1 MENRNRVY
9 DFVKK
14 QLKEKKQAYVV
25 APLIEESDK
34 IDAKSAEELHKEL
47 SQKFAGFQVALI
59 HGAMKQEEKDFIMGE
74 FSDGNIDVL
83 VSTVVIEVGINV
95 PNATVMVVENCE
107 RFGLAPS
114 SATRPRRPRQR
125 SVLLFLICHNETDVA
140 KERNQIM
147 CERKMTALKLQKLIC
162 DCADQVSFFGTRQHG
177 LPEMHISDLVRH
189 GDVLEKAKT
198 QPKRL

>member
-1 MENRNRVY
+1 M
-9 DFVKK
+9 
-14 QLKEKKQAYVV
+14 V

-107 RFGLAPS
+107 
-114 SATRPRRPRQR
+114 
-125 SVLLFLICHNETDVA
+125 
-140 KERNQIM
+140 
-147 CERKMTALKLQKLIC
+147 
-162 DCADQVSFFGTRQHG
+162 
-177 LPEMHISDLVRH
+177 SDL
-189 GDVLEKAKT
+189 AW
-198 QPKRL
+198 PSFISYAAA